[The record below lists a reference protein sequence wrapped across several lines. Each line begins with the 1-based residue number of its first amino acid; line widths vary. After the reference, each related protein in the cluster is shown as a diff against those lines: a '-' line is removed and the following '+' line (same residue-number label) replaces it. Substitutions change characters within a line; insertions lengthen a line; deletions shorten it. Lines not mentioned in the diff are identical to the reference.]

1 MTKPLAVFALFF
13 APFALKEAA
22 AQNDVQ
28 ITISVLPPYSAY
40 LQDYAGAGKQVQ
52 VFVRNTTANRLQV
65 RLQGS
70 VTGDNGVLIQTLPNY
85 RPPVPLALEPFQNR
99 LLTYADLS
107 GLFDL
112 NQIDVQGVDRNNL
125 YKGLPLP
132 EGSYQL
138 CIRAF
143 DNATSRPLS
152 PENPL
157 GCSPPFQVRAVEPP
171 ILIAPL
177 CDAEV
182 QPLMPQN
189 IVFTWTPPIGVSPAT
204 VDYTLRIVE
213 LPLETADPNVFID
226 AVVLP
231 KSGIEVKGLK
241 TSTFLYTVVH
251 PQLIP
256 GKKYAWRVQAR
267 DLSGKT
273 NFLNDGKSPVC
284 AFQYGPLLSAGLDSL
299 KSAPIVV
306 RSGKI
311 SRAVLVACDD
321 LKATAPA
328 TLTAGNGSSIAL
340 SWKPDPTFRKRLA
353 QQMGYG
359 ADSASVRGAIQK
371 AGGQYKLTVFDHE
384 GGKIAWAP
392 TPTSK
397 EFIAGNPDLPGFAL
411 AYDKQYDY
419 QVELVLPNA
428 VRKALGD
435 DELKKWPLTSKMCS
449 FRLKKQVSAGFIVR
463 GQIRYKFTGDGM
475 TGDYPANNTD
485 VKISFSTQYVKQ
497 GVADLLADNSKNGG
511 IKPSANT
518 GKSLSP
524 QEKLAAVGNSK
535 PKTPTAG
542 TGSGSNV
549 PKGSKSSPPPAS
561 GDLPYTYYGKT
572 DANGIY
578 EIPIAWSDLPA
589 LLQMGSMVGQTTIQK
604 ATAGENGGSTETTVV
619 PQTALNYTL
628 NLPSGYYQ
636 NTTEV
641 RSLTYTPGST
651 STVVGLTKVNVYA
664 YSAKVQVTKD
674 FNLSYTLTTAD
685 GKPTTAQVGYENGK
699 TKVQME
705 QSINQALDGIVIDV
719 YRKGKDVSIP
729 AVEGDIDGG
738 AVQAQQKELNKA
750 SSGLVLIATGKTVI
764 ETINGKP
771 QGVVVFDRLLCNA
784 NTGDEYYLSARPD
797 PAKGIATAKQ
807 VIGKYNNKPTG
818 DLTTAEANSTFAAP
832 EDTLF
837 FEVPKPTLA
846 NGYGLQ
852 NGSKSYFSHKV
863 NYKLR
868 SLLPPTSTL
877 SGRMLYSWP
886 NQPEKFVMANMP
898 FVVKVGYA
906 INNNYESTVT
916 GGGTGQKIKQ
926 TFYKFDNVTYTGA
939 DGQKHAYSTADQGIV
954 MGTGKTDKNGNFS
967 INVVNLNYKGTIT
980 VTGKVSEY
988 STEYDDPG
996 ANGLAENKGT
1006 DLGGLKAKKDQVT
1019 DPDFD
1024 GTGMLNY
1031 GVLEQMQMDNGISGQ
1046 LNTSPGGMQ
1055 GAYQQASLDAAAAF
1069 GVQAAGTQAGS
1080 KATKQVG
1087 AKAGGGPAEA
1097 DEALRQVLFSE
1108 DLPILAQT
1116 TSPDDVTTISTITR
1130 FYYFELQQ
1138 GAGYYNTAPASNTVL
1153 VQAFGNLDM
1162 GEIVHA
1168 VNKYPF
1174 KVRVTKADPVKKG
1187 ASVGVMG
1194 ARVIIYRESS
1204 KGLVQLPEKEGN
1216 GKNKFETLPTSS
1228 YNKLWTPYGKPFP
1241 GPDAVEYYAEGE
1253 TDSEG
1258 YLTKWTPGKD
1268 PNLLFFGQYYFYV
1281 LPRED
1286 ATDYFEA
1293 RVVTRATNFGTD
1305 PNDVYFSALGK
1316 IDDKSNLIYDEITVK
1331 AGPSRLIV
1339 KFVDKS
1345 SDKKLKGTLS
1355 LFELDAKGVPKPIYT
1370 VDAKGN
1376 KTTVNAG
1383 LTFLPT
1389 PASGY
1394 YELPVGNY
1402 FAKGEGAKRFYL
1414 MADVPGYRLDGQKG
1428 GGYAEFKTQP
1438 VNPTG
1443 TSYNIPLQFVPGAT
1457 VTGIVKGPEVVPDPQ
1472 FGYKKTGKTVGI
1484 PAFIRRMADSSV
1496 VETKA
1501 DGSFTI
1507 AVASGG
1513 DQQLIVEPIDI
1524 GYWAD
1529 TLLLKGLKLDEN
1541 RNLNTISVERVQHR
1555 MRFLVKNAATNQPI
1569 PDIWVTV
1576 NGDLDKK
1583 EKTGKEGIAS
1593 IEFENVSVDNY
1604 TVKINGG
1611 ANSDFIPQLVEVKNK
1626 ESKNWTVYTVLMKA
1640 GGRIDGLVTLDG
1652 EPVKGAKVYLDYAQ
1666 SLNETEPASVSA
1678 GNVGGDNTGET
1689 LIRTYSA
1696 NGQFGTTL
1704 GTFSL
1709 RGLPLTDGPVK
1720 IRATLDGQ
1728 ASTIV
1733 GAVAT
1738 VTLKNGLATG
1748 VTLKLTTYKGMLVQ
1762 SAYGFPLTVEKLD
1775 PQADGTVKVTG
1786 QLDLRKSQTAFTW
1799 LATGDVARLREVVFK
1814 ATDGAGG
1821 QPVGTPAAEQVALD
1835 GVADLKFQYAKRYN
1849 VLVRHPDHKPGD
1861 APKALTI
1868 SRSTDG
1874 RGIMAGK
1881 VQIVDN
1887 SFDYPS
1893 TYLSF
1898 ANKGDEN
1905 FYLASTNGKTQM
1917 QQQEVVINGKKTI
1930 TNVPVTITDS
1940 RIEVLKALS
1949 ADAAFNKKA
1958 ETPAPTPTKYALSDE
1973 KGGRIRFSLLQFPA
1987 DADPGTSYIDPA
1999 DAKIH
2004 LSVDLNCHIDNMQPA
2019 DFKVHIDDLV
2029 LDDKLIYPKKGSKP
2043 LELTFEDWTLTV
2055 RDWTIDPQEGGIVRE
2070 RPLAMAQMGP
2080 SANDPI
2086 LMKTGVADI
2095 AFKKFVLRHDLF
2107 LLEKP
2112 MLKALPIGDG
2122 IAELAITNPQDAF
2135 FSFDTGFDGKGHWK
2149 LGAFG
2154 KDDGP
2159 AGVLTLTNPGSAGDL
2174 LLSNQG
2180 NKKDKTAIRFDYV
2193 QLLSNNVNI
2202 LTVSQNQSF
2211 RVRGNSLTE
2220 FTPGGFTSGKGFLS
2234 LKGGFKLLGV
2244 PRAAPL
2250 EMSIN
2255 YTKEAQGVTGTYSDI
2270 TAPWGVDLLGKTRF
2284 TTTLGKPN
2292 LSITPTDV
2300 VIDGT
2305 SVEEGAMPVL
2315 KTLLCARSG
2324 SASPVWLQVVPQTVS
2339 MTGKHKLDVLGIVGA
2354 QVKKGAADWE
2364 APLTFYGELYDNEGM
2379 KKSPDPAKAW
2389 YTQYTV
2395 YGDMHVKELDTKGLA
2410 IDSLTSKGGNLKIDD
2425 KGKFK
2430 LDKLSL
2436 LGSGKDAN
2444 GTVSITNTGIRIDN
2458 LTTPL
2463 GEVKL
2468 LVDFTK
2474 PAIIGSIDISAPVE
2488 AGYDDL
2494 SDPDIFPGTNGGFRK
2509 PIGIGPFK
2517 CRGQGSMLID
2527 KHGFYL
2533 VASLQAKGELPP
2545 PIQGLQ
2551 MGIAIGYRNMYES
2564 DAVTILRGSSKD
2576 PLLPCKI
2583 TETTGIHGFFMG
2595 GGITVLH
2602 KELKIDVVVAEAW
2615 AKADVS
2621 LFASSELNIKK
2632 GLSVTFGA
2640 GAVAS
2645 GDIGVRIVCASASAD
2660 VLVLGDMVG
2669 TLSTTDPKICMG
2681 ATVATSFEA
2690 KVSACGVFDD
2700 VSVSKTLGVKA
2711 EVHWPGSPVF
2721 SFDFIEA
2728 NGFPGKDCS
2737 IPIQCNCGTPLPPAQ

>member
-1 MTKPLAVFALFF
+1 M
-13 APFALKEAA
+13 
-22 AQNDVQ
+22 Q

-65 RLQGS
+65 RLQGN
-70 VTGDNGVLIQTLPNY
+70 VTGDNGVVIQTLPNY

-112 NQIDVQGVDRNNL
+112 NQIDVQGVDRNSL
-125 YKGLPLP
+125 YRGLPLP
-132 EGSYQL
+132 EGTYQL
-138 CIRAF
+138 CIRAY

-157 GCSPPFQVRAVEPP
+157 GCSPPFPVKAVEPP

-182 QPLMPQN
+182 QPLTPQTL
-189 IVFTWTPPIGVSPAT
+189 VFTWTPPVGVSPAM

-241 TSTFLYTVVH
+241 TSTFLYSVVH
-251 PQLIP
+251 PLLIP

-267 DLSGKT
+267 DLSGRT
-273 NFLNDGKSPVC
+273 QFLNDGKSPVC
-284 AFQYGPLLSAGLDSL
+284 AFQYGLLLSAGLDSL
-299 KSAPIVV
+299 KSTPMVV
-306 RSGKI
+306 RSGTI
-311 SRAVLVACDD
+311 NRAVLVACDD
-321 LKATAPA
+321 LKSTAPA

-340 SWKPDPTFRKRLA
+340 SWKPDPTFRKLLA
-353 QQMGYG
+353 QKMGYST
-359 ADSASVRGAIQK
+359 DSASVRGAIQK
-371 AGGQYKLTVFDHE
+371 AGGLYKLTVFDHE

-397 EFIAGNPDLPGFAL
+397 EFIAGNPDQPGFAL
-411 AYDKQYDY
+411 AYDQQYDY
-419 QVELVLPNA
+419 QVELVLPDA

-435 DELKKWPLTSKMCS
+435 DDLKKWPLTSKTCS

-485 VKISFSTQYVKQ
+485 VKISFSTQYAKQ
-497 GVADLLADNSKNGG
+497 GVADLLADNSKNGSL
-511 IKPSANT
+511 KSSATT
-518 GKSLSP
+518 GKALSP

-535 PKTPTAG
+535 AKTTTAG
-542 TGSGSNV
+542 AGSGGNV
-549 PKGSKSSPPPAS
+549 PKGAKTTAPPAS

-589 LLQMGSMVGQTTIQK
+589 LLQIGTVVGQTTIQK
-604 ATAGENGGSTETTVV
+604 ATIGENGGPADNTLV

-636 NTTEV
+636 NTSEV

-651 STVVGLTKVNVYA
+651 SVAVGLAKVNVYA

-719 YRKGKDVSIP
+719 YRKGKDSGIP
-729 AVEGDIDGG
+729 AIEGDIDGG

-764 ETINGKP
+764 ETVNGKP

-784 NTGDEYYLSARPD
+784 NTGDDYYLSARPD

-818 DLTTAEANSTFAAP
+818 DLTTAEANATFAAP

-846 NGYGLQ
+846 NGYGVQ
-852 NGSKSYFSHKV
+852 NGSKSYFSHQAS
-863 NYKLR
+863 YKLR
-868 SLLPPTSTL
+868 SLLPPTSKL

-886 NQPEKFVMANMP
+886 NQPEKFVMGNMP
-898 FVVKVGYA
+898 FVVKVGYS
-906 INNNYESTVT
+906 INNNYQPSVT

-939 DGQKHAYSTADQGIV
+939 DGQQHTYSTADQGVV

-967 INVVNLNYKGTIT
+967 VEVVNLNYKGIINA
-980 VTGKVSEY
+980 TGKVSA
-988 STEYDDPG
+988 SSVEYDDPG
-996 ANGLAENKGT
+996 ANGLAKNKGVDPT
-1006 DLGGLKAKKDQVT
+1006 GKQAKKDMLT

-1024 GTGMLNY
+1024 GTGLLNF

-1046 LNTSPGGMQ
+1046 LNTSPGAMQ
-1055 GAYQQASLDAAAAF
+1055 GAYQQASLDAAAAY
-1069 GVQAAGTQAGS
+1069 GVQSAGNQAGS
-1080 KATKQVG
+1080 KAVKQVG
-1087 AKAGGGPAEA
+1087 AKAGGGPAET
-1097 DEALRQVLFSE
+1097 DETLRQVLFSE
-1108 DLPILAQT
+1108 DVPVASPVQLT
-1116 TSPDDVTTISTITR
+1116 YPDDVTTISTITR

-1138 GAGYYNTAPASNTVL
+1138 GAGYYTTAPVSNTVL
-1153 VQAFGNLDM
+1153 VQAFGSLDM

-1168 VNKYPF
+1168 VNKYPY

-1187 ASVGVMG
+1187 ELLGVSG

-1204 KGLVQLPEKEGN
+1204 KGMIQLPEKEGN

-1241 GPDAVEYYAEGE
+1241 GTDAVEYYAEGE
-1253 TDSEG
+1253 TDNEG
-1258 YLTKWTPGKD
+1258 YLTKWTPGKE

-1281 LPRED
+1281 LPKED
-1286 ATDYFEA
+1286 AIDYFEA
-1293 RVVTRATNFGTD
+1293 RVVTRSTNFGTD

-1316 IDDKSNLIYDEITVK
+1316 FDSKTNLLYDEITVK
-1331 AGPSRLIV
+1331 SGPSRLLV

-1383 LTFLPT
+1383 LTNLST
-1389 PASGY
+1389 PGSGY
-1394 YELPVGNY
+1394 FELPVGNY

-1414 MADVPGYRLDGQKG
+1414 MAYVPGYRLDGQQDD
-1428 GGYAEFKTQP
+1428 GYAEFQTQP

-1443 TSYNIPLQFVPGAT
+1443 TSYNIALQFVPGAI
-1457 VTGIVKGPEVVPDPQ
+1457 VTGVVKGPEVVADPK
-1472 FGYKKTGKTVGI
+1472 FGYQKTGKTVGI
-1484 PAFIRRMADSSV
+1484 PAYVRRMADSSV
-1496 VETKA
+1496 VETKP

-1507 AVASGG
+1507 AVASSGN
-1513 DQQLIVEPIDI
+1513 QQLIVEPIDP

-1529 TLLLKGLKLDEN
+1529 TLQLKGLKLDEK
-1541 RNLNTISVERVQHR
+1541 RNLNTITVERVQHR

-1611 ANSDFIPQLVEVKNK
+1611 TNSDFIPQLVEVKNK

-1678 GNVGGDNTGET
+1678 GNVSGDNSGEA
-1689 LIRTYSA
+1689 LIRTNSA
-1696 NGQFGTTL
+1696 NGQLGTTL

-1728 ASTIV
+1728 TNTIV

-1748 VTLKLTTYKGMLVQ
+1748 VILKLTTYKGMLVQ
-1762 SAYGFPLTVEKLD
+1762 SAYGFPLTVEKLE

-1786 QLDLRKSQTAFTW
+1786 QVDLRKSQTAFTW

-1814 ATDGAGG
+1814 ATDGGGG
-1821 QPVGTPAAEQVALD
+1821 QKVGTPAADQVALD

-1849 VLVRHPDHKPGD
+1849 VLVRHSDYKPGD

-1868 SRSTDG
+1868 SRNTDG
-1874 RGIMAGK
+1874 RGVLAGK

-1905 FYLASTNGKTQM
+1905 FYLATTTGKTQM
-1917 QQQEVVINGKKTI
+1917 QQQEVVINGKKTT
-1930 TNVPVTITDS
+1930 TNVAVTTTDS
-1940 RIEVLKALS
+1940 RIEVLNALS
-1949 ADAAFNKKA
+1949 ADGAFTKKIV
-1958 ETPAPTPTKYALSDE
+1958 TPAPTLTKYALSDE
-1973 KGGRIRFSLLQFPA
+1973 KGGRIRFSFLQFPA
-1987 DADPGTSYIDPA
+1987 DADPAASYIDPT
-1999 DAKIH
+1999 DARIH

-2029 LDDKLIYPKKGSKP
+2029 LDDKLIYPKKGSNP
-2043 LELTFEDWTLTV
+2043 LELKFEDWTLTV
-2055 RDWTIDPQEGGIVRE
+2055 RDWSIDPQEGGIVK
-2070 RPLAMAQMGP
+2070 QGP
-2080 SANDPI
+2080 IVIVKPGEVAASTANDPI
-2086 LMKTGVADI
+2086 LMKTGAADI
-2095 AFKKFVLRHDLF
+2095 AFGKFVLRHDLF
-2107 LLEKP
+2107 LLEGPRLGK
-2112 MLKALPIGDG
+2112 LPIGDG
-2122 IAELAITNPQDAF
+2122 IAELAILNPEGAF

-2154 KDDGP
+2154 KEGGP

-2174 LLSNQG
+2174 LVSTQAG
-2180 NKKDKTAIRFDYV
+2180 KKDKTTIRFDYV

-2202 LTVSQNQSF
+2202 LTVSQDQTF

-2234 LKGGFKLLGV
+2234 LKGGFNLLGV

-2250 EMSIN
+2250 EMSVN
-2255 YTKEAQGVTGTYSDI
+2255 YLKEAQGVTGTYSDI

-2324 SASPVWLQVVPQTVS
+2324 SASPIWLQVVPQTVS

-2354 QVKKGAADWE
+2354 QVKKGAADWA
-2364 APLTFYGELYDNEGM
+2364 APLTFYGELYDNEGL
-2379 KKSPDPAKAW
+2379 KKSPDPANAW
-2389 YTQYTV
+2389 FTQYTV

-2410 IDSLTSKGGNLKIDD
+2410 IDSLSSKGGNLKIDP
-2425 KGKFK
+2425 KGNFK

-2436 LGSGKDAN
+2436 LGSGKEAN
-2444 GTVSITNTGIRIDN
+2444 GTVSITNKGIQIDN

-2468 LVDFTK
+2468 LVDFAK

-2533 VASLQAKGELPP
+2533 VASVQAKGELPP

-2551 MGIAIGYRNMYES
+2551 MGIAIGYRNTYES

-2583 TETTGIHGFFMG
+2583 TEATGIHGFFMG

-2602 KELKIDVVVAEAW
+2602 KELKIDVLVAEAW

-2632 GLSVTFGA
+2632 GLSVTFGS

-2645 GDIGVRIVCASASAD
+2645 GDIGVRILCASASAD

-2681 ATVATSFEA
+2681 ATVAAGFEA

-2728 NGFPGKDCS
+2728 SGFPGKDCS